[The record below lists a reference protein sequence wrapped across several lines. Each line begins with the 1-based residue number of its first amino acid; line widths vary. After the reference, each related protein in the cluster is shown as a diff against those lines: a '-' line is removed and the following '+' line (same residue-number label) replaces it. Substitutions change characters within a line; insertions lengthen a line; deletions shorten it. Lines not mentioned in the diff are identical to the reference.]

1 MASLAAEVRAF
12 ITAQRMIDAG
22 APVVVAVSGGPDS
35 LCLLH
40 ILATLRDDLGIA
52 LHVAHLDHMIR
63 GAESETEARFVADLA
78 RSWGLPATVEAVDV
92 PDLAQGGNLHA
103 AARAARYDFL
113 ARVARS
119 AGAQAVAVAHHADD
133 QAETVLMHLLRG
145 AGPEGLGGMRPVVPW
160 HEWAPDK
167 ETRRPGDKV
176 SDSCSLSPGL
186 LVSPSLIRPLLQ
198 VTRADIESYCTEHG
212 LAPRRDPTNLDL
224 DATRNRIRH
233 ELLPRLI
240 EYNPHI
246 VEALGRTAAICAD
259 EQAFVSAALDA
270 AWPELARERDGA
282 VDFDG
287 AAWRALHPALQRAA
301 IRRAH
306 ALLARSPAGGRD
318 AATLGLE
325 HVEQARAL
333 IAGGVG
339 RRSDLPGAVAL
350 TVGYGGA
357 FTLGAPARPDGP
369 QLAATELA
377 LPAEGRVD
385 LGEGWAI
392 VVERGPPRAAPSS
405 PWEVDLDA
413 GAVGGPLLV

>member
-92 PDLAQGGNLHA
+92 PVLAQ
-103 AARAARYDFL
+103 
-113 ARVARS
+113 VARS

-282 VDFDG
+282 DDFDG
-287 AAWRALHPALQRAA
+287 AAW
-301 IRRAH
+301 
-306 ALLARSPAGGRD
+306 
-318 AATLGLE
+318 
-325 HVEQARAL
+325 
-333 IAGGVG
+333 
-339 RRSDLPGAVAL
+339 
-350 TVGYGGA
+350 
-357 FTLGAPARPDGP
+357 
-369 QLAATELA
+369 
-377 LPAEGRVD
+377 
-385 LGEGWAI
+385 
-392 VVERGPPRAAPSS
+392 
-405 PWEVDLDA
+405 
-413 GAVGGPLLV
+413 